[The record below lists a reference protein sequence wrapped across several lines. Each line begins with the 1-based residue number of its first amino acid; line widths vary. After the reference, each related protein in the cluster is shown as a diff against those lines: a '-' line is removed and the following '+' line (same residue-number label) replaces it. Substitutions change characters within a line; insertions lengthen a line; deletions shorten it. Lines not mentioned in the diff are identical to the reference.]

1 MLFAI
6 RDGAPGGDHGDQR
19 AALSRAIE
27 RLPAPQWAVLR
38 RAYFLR
44 MSTTQIADE
53 LDIAESAVMRW
64 MHEGLHSLHVAM
76 GESCAT
82 P

>member
-6 RDGAPGGDHGDQR
+6 RNGAPGDDRTDQR
-19 AALSRAIE
+19 AALVSAVD

-44 MSTTQIADE
+44 MSTAQIADE
-53 LDIAESAVMRW
+53 LDIAESAVVRW
-64 MHEGLHSLHVAM
+64 MHEGLHSLHLAM
-76 GESCAT
+76 GGSCAT
-82 P
+82 Q

>member
-1 MLFAI
+1 MLFTI
-6 RDGAPGGDHGDQR
+6 RNGAAGGDHTDQR
-19 AALSRAIE
+19 AALSRAVD
-27 RLPAPQWAVLR
+27 RLPASHWAVLR

-53 LDIAESAVMRW
+53 LGIAESAVLLW
-64 MHEGLHSLHVAM
+64 MHEGLHSLHLAA
-76 GESCAT
+76 GGSCAT

>member
-6 RDGAPGGDHGDQR
+6 QDGAPGGDHTDQR
-19 AALSRAIE
+19 AALCRAVD

-38 RAYFLR
+38 RAYFLH

-53 LDIAESAVMRW
+53 LDIAETAVVRC
-64 MHEGLHSLHVAM
+64 MHEGLHSLRLAV
-76 GESCAT
+76 GDSCAT

>member
-6 RDGAPGGDHGDQR
+6 RDGAPGGDRTDQR
-19 AALSRAIE
+19 AALSRAVAG
-27 RLPAPQWAVLR
+27 LPAPQWAVLR

-53 LDIAESAVMRW
+53 LGIAESAVLRC
-64 MHEGLHSLHVAM
+64 MHEGLHSLHLAV
-76 GESCAT
+76 GGSCAAL
-82 P
+82 